1 MSNIQEKVTGF
12 AKHLYEL
19 EQEWDILKEEI
30 DGKFTAMKQAL
41 ESTRQSNVEDKYK
54 MLAKSQAKKQSGDF
68 PYPVGEMVKVAFP
81 ELFKRKLVSAGDV
94 AYLLSARASKDFKM
108 RGSMVLRIFTSEDD
122 PGLFSSG
129 HRRYYK
135 EIPPLELG
143 SKKYHLSSQFFP
155 ESREPVLKWVY
166 AHGLKKKDLIA
177 AIASKR
183 HEPDKS

>member
-1 MSNIQEKVTGF
+1 MSNIQDKVAGF
-12 AKHLYEL
+12 AKHLNEL
-19 EQEWDILKEEI
+19 EQEWNILKKEI
-30 DGKFTAMKQAL
+30 DGKFADMKQTL
-41 ESTRQSNVEDKYK
+41 EIARQSNVEDKSK
-54 MLAKSQAKKQSGDF
+54 TLAKSQAKKQTGDF

-108 RGSMVLRIFTSEDD
+108 RGSIVLRIFTSEND
-122 PGLFSSG
+122 PGLISSG

>member
-1 MSNIQEKVTGF
+1 MSNIQEKVASF
-12 AKHLYEL
+12 AKHLNGL
-19 EQEWDILKEEI
+19 EQEWNILKKEI
-30 DGKFTAMKQAL
+30 DGKFAAMKQTL
-41 ESTRQSNVEDKYK
+41 ETARQSNVEDKSK
-54 MLAKSQAKKQSGDF
+54 TLARSQAKKQTGDF

-108 RGSMVLRIFTSEDD
+108 RGSIVLRIFTSEND

-166 AHGLKKKDLIA
+166 AHGLKKKELIA
-177 AIASKR
+177 AIASR
-183 HEPDKS
+183 LHQS